1 VPSVLGAPSA
11 IRPWLSQGATTTL
24 LLLRIRLIFA
34 LSGAVKTNNSS
45 PSTTNHNA
53 VATVRPSRRNVLRAD
68 VLALADSTTVMPPDW
83 TVCGAEV
90 AAVES
95 LYS

>member
-1 VPSVLGAPSA
+1 
-11 IRPWLSQGATTTL
+11 
-24 LLLRIRLIFA
+24 
-34 LSGAVKTNNSS
+34 
-45 PSTTNHNA
+45 
-53 VATVRPSRRNVLRAD
+53 VLRAD

-95 LYS
+95 FYS